1 MTMNAKTVHANFCL
15 PKYAK
20 YGLGVHYITLEYI
33 THSPPPPPPPKKKK
47 KKKKRRL
54 VKMTQR
60 YMLTIVGP
68 GMFDFDI

>member
-1 MTMNAKTVHANFCL
+1 MRIFVYQNTPNTVW
-15 PKYAK
+15 
-20 YGLGVHYITLEYI
+20 VYI
-33 THSPPPPPPPKKKK
+33 THTPPSQKKKR
-47 KKKKRRL
+47 KKKRRL

>member
-1 MTMNAKTVHANFCL
+1 MRIFVYQNTPNTVWVYMTH
-15 PKYAK
+15 
-20 YGLGVHYITLEYI
+20 TL
-33 THSPPPPPPPKKKK
+33 PPPLPKKKK

-54 VKMTQR
+54 VKETQR

>member
-20 YGLGVHYITLEYI
+20 YGLGVHYTL
-33 THSPPPPPPPKKKK
+33 PPLPPPPKKKK
-47 KKKKRRL
+47 RKKKRRL

>member
-1 MTMNAKTVHANFCL
+1 MRIFVYQNTPNTVW
-15 PKYAK
+15 
-20 YGLGVHYITLEYI
+20 VYI
-33 THSPPPPPPPKKKK
+33 THSPPSPPPPKKKK
-47 KKKKRRL
+47 RKKKRRL

>member
-1 MTMNAKTVHANFCL
+1 MQKQFMRIFVYQNTPNTVW
-15 PKYAK
+15 
-20 YGLGVHYITLEYI
+20 VYI
-33 THSPPPPPPPKKKK
+33 THPPSPPSQKK

-54 VKMTQR
+54 VKETQR

>member
-20 YGLGVHYITLEYI
+20 YGLGVHYTPP
-33 THSPPPPPPPKKKK
+33 SPPSQKK

-54 VKMTQR
+54 VKETQR

>member
-20 YGLGVHYITLEYI
+20 YGLGVHYT
-33 THSPPPPPPPKKKK
+33 PPLPPLPKKKE
-47 KKKKRRL
+47 KKKRRL
-54 VKMTQR
+54 VKETQR